1 MSRSNLFL
9 ASLLI
14 ILIIRWYCFGSYF
27 LFEENISLFSPIQS
41 YLVSKCKEIMPEPQ
55 SSLLAGILIGEKQ
68 SLEPDFKKALIN
80 TSTIHIVVV
89 SGQNLSML
97 AGFLIAFSPWFGR
110 KKTVLTTIAILI
122 GYSILTGLQLPVI
135 RAALM
140 SIFSLIGLLFNRE
153 INSLKILIFSGLVML
168 IANPT
173 WLDSVSFQLSF
184 MATVGVMV
192 LAPEIVKTDKWLP
205 EFIRQDLWVSLS
217 AQLLTLPIIAINFH
231 RVSIIGLLS
240 NMLVLWTIG
249 PVMITGIVA
258 VLVGLFSPF
267 LGAIFGFVPSLLLF
281 YFTKVI
287 EITNQSWSSL
297 SIPYFTSHFWVG
309 YYITFIGIYLFFKAK
324 NDKTDSNN
332 TKRPRVNYGNG
343 LEYKSF

>member
-14 ILIIRWYCFGSYF
+14 IFIIRWYFFGGYF
-27 LFEENISLFSPIQS
+27 LFEENISLLSPMQN
-41 YLVSKCKEIMPEPQ
+41 YLVSICNQIMPEPQ

-140 SIFSLIGLLFNRE
+140 SIFSLVASASSIRSIAAGSPCMKKRFLRCE
-153 INSLKILIFSGLVML
+153 ILALVFGKMEFLRLKI
-168 IANPT
+168 
-173 WLDSVSFQLSF
+173 
-184 MATVGVMV
+184 
-192 LAPEIVKTDKWLP
+192 
-205 EFIRQDLWVSLS
+205 
-217 AQLLTLPIIAINFH
+217 
-231 RVSIIGLLS
+231 
-240 NMLVLWTIG
+240 
-249 PVMITGIVA
+249 
-258 VLVGLFSPF
+258 
-267 LGAIFGFVPSLLLF
+267 
-281 YFTKVI
+281 
-287 EITNQSWSSL
+287 
-297 SIPYFTSHFWVG
+297 
-309 YYITFIGIYLFFKAK
+309 
-324 NDKTDSNN
+324 
-332 TKRPRVNYGNG
+332 
-343 LEYKSF
+343 